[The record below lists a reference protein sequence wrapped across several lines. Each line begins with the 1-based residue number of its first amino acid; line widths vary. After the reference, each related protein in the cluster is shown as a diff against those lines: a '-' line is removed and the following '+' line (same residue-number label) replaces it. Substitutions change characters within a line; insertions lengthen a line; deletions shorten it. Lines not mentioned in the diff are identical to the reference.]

1 MAGER
6 EAAYRVLLN
15 GEYCAH
21 CHGVFHKTELFPLEM
36 EEPPP
41 FPEEYES
48 TKRIYTVRGTYYL
61 FCKECIRIYNG
72 SPHTNMVQTGMRR
85 K

>member
-6 EAAYRVLLN
+6 EAAYKVLLD

-21 CHGVFHKTELFPLEM
+21 CHGVFHKRELFPLAM
-36 EEPPP
+36 GDPPP
-41 FPEEYES
+41 FPEKYES
-48 TKRIYTVRGTYYL
+48 TLKVYRDSDPYYL
-61 FCKECIRIYNG
+61 FCSGCIRHYCG
-72 SPHTNMVQTGMRR
+72 SPLTNMVQMGMRR